1 MNVLHLERK
10 FPGNTETF
18 IVNQINALPDYKH
31 SVFTV
36 DFLNSLP
43 TIAKVYHPGSIPFL
57 SDKILRNNQVAYF
70 KKQLDII
77 KPDVVHA
84 HFITDA
90 CVFREVTKNLK
101 IPKIC
106 SCYGYD
112 VSVIPVKFK
121 YFYKH
126 FYKPIIEEYDLFL
139 AMTEEMKTDLMNMGF
154 PESKIKVHYHGI
166 DTQKFD
172 SARNYEML
180 SGELKIL
187 TIASL
192 LEVKGHET
200 VLRALSRIKNATPTL
215 KFHYDIVGSGK
226 LLKPLT
232 QMVSHLGL
240 AENLTF
246 HGYLKHNETLKS
258 LIQNANV
265 FVHPSVLT
273 KQNDKEGIPGAIVEA
288 MASGLPIIATRHG
301 GIPFVIK
308 NKETGFLIEEKDD
321 REMSQLLIKLYDY
334 NLRKQVGEQAKIY
347 AREFLDLHKK
357 ALDLEEIYK
366 SLIFKNSDYVWNSR
380 GHKCRTN

>member
-18 IVNQINALPDYKH
+18 IVNQINALPNYKH

-43 TIAKVYHPGSIPFL
+43 SIAKVYHPGSVPFL
-57 SDKILRNNQVAYF
+57 SDKILRNNQVTYF
-70 KKQLDII
+70 KEQLYTI
-77 KPDVVHA
+77 KPDIVHA

-90 CVFREVTKNLK
+90 CVFREITKNLN

-126 FYKPIIEEYDLFL
+126 FYKPVIEEYDLFL
-139 AMTEEMKTDLMNMGF
+139 AMTEEMKNDLMNMGF

-172 SARNYEML
+172 SIRNYEL
-180 SGELKIL
+180 IEGEMKIL

-200 VLRALSRIKNATPTL
+200 VLRALSLIKNENPHL
-215 KFHYDIVGSGK
+215 KFHYDIVGGGK
-226 LLKPLT
+226 LKKTLT
-232 QMVSHLGL
+232 QMTYDLGI
-240 AENLTF
+240 AENITF
-246 HGYLKHNETLKS
+246 HGYLNHSDNMKS
-258 LIQNANV
+258 LIQHANV

-288 MASGLPIIATRHG
+288 MASGLPVISTYHG
-301 GIPFVIK
+301 GIPFVINDK
-308 NKETGFLIEEKDD
+308 KTGFLIKEKDD
-321 REMSQLLIKLYDY
+321 RAIAELLIKLYDY
-334 NLRKQVGEQAKIY
+334 DLRKEVGEQAKMY
-347 AREFLDLHKK
+347 AREFLDLYKK
-357 ALDLEEIYK
+357 ARDLEEIYK
-366 SLIFKNSDYVWNSR
+366 SLI
-380 GHKCRTN
+380 